1 MKVRHLKM
9 LQHRRPRTAPA
20 GLLTLVFFGVAAC
33 GRSCPPSG
41 WLLMEPPVVERGGQ
55 YTVSSRASV
64 HFWDQREAFDTA
76 AACEGMRRS
85 RSGEDEPS
93 LGEAPPPK
101 DAASAQA
108 MKLTFARCVPTGAV
122 YQESGE
128 RKGRG
133 RRASSPP

>member
-1 MKVRHLKM
+1 MTI
-9 LQHRRPRTAPA
+9 LQDRRPPTAPLV
-20 GLLTLVFFGVAAC
+20 LLTLVLGVTAC
-33 GRSCPPSG
+33 GRSCPASG
-41 WLLMEPPVVERGGQ
+41 WLLMEPPVVEREGQ

-76 AACEGMRRS
+76 AACEDMRRS

-101 DAASAQA
+101 DAAGAQT
-108 MKLTFARCVPTGAV
+108 MKLTFSRCVPTGAV

-133 RRASSPP
+133 KRASSPP